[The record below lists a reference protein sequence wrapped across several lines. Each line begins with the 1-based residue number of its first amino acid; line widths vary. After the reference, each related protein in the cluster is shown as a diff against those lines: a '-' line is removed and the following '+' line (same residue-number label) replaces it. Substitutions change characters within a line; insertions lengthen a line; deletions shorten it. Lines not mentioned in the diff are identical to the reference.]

1 MKNLETDKIWERKVR
16 LYLYDGHALQVVW
29 SGCVVVVLS
38 IAYMLYIFMLAN
50 EKWIINGN
58 IPNEEHSGRLIYCT
72 Y

>member
-1 MKNLETDKIWERKVR
+1 M
-16 LYLYDGHALQVVW
+16 W

-38 IAYMLYIFMLAN
+38 TVYMLYIFMLAD

-58 IPNEEHSGRLIYCT
+58 IPNGEHSGRLIYCT